1 MRLRSVAMGVAAT
14 GGLLASGLIGSGMAG
29 ASTPHHSQMIFV
41 SPNAHG
47 NGHSHH
53 GGGDSPEYRS
63 IGAAIAAARAG
74 DTVVIAR
81 GTYHEG
87 LSISKPLT
95 LRGEPGAVI
104 DANKHNN
111 GIAIHAANVTIKGL
125 TIEHAIGEGLL
136 VDGANNATITNN
148 VVKDNDLGG
157 LPKNAVPNHYM
168 ECAAT
173 GAVPGD
179 CGEGIHLM
187 GSSHSIV
194 AHNMSENNS
203 GGILLSDEG
212 APTSHNLVLDN
223 IVRNNLFDCG
233 ITVVGHNPA
242 AAPNGKPAASVAGVY
257 DNTVRG
263 NDITGNGVQGAG
275 AGVVM
280 ATGLAG
286 GAVYNNLIEDN
297 HMAGNGQSAVT
308 VHSHLAGQFLNG
320 NVVTHNQIGIN
331 NIRGDSDSGAK
342 ADTQTTG
349 VLVGTVDPLS
359 ITVTKNV
366 ISGDHF
372 GLWTQ
377 GPAHVAGA
385 GDNTFRHVSDPI
397 SNN

>member
-14 GGLLASGLIGSGMAG
+14 GGLLASGVFGSGLAG
-29 ASTPHHSQMIFV
+29 ASTPHHNQMIYV
-41 SPNAHG
+41 SQNAHG
-47 NGHSHH
+47 NGHSRNQ
-53 GGGDSPEYRS
+53 GCDSTTYHS
-63 IGAAIAAARAG
+63 IGAAITAAQPG
-74 DTVVIAR
+74 DTVIICHGV
-81 GTYHEG
+81 YHEG
-87 LSISKPLT
+87 LSLSKALT

-104 DANKHNN
+104 DANLHDN
-111 GIAIHAANVTIKGL
+111 GIAIHAADVTITDL
-125 TIEHAIGEGLL
+125 TIEHAIGEGIL
-136 VDGANNATITNN
+136 VDGVNNATITDNI
-148 VVKDNDLGG
+148 VKDNDLGG
-157 LPKNAVPNHYM
+157 LPTNPVANSYP
-168 ECAAT
+168 ECAPT

-187 GSSHSIV
+187 GSSHSTV

-223 IVRNNLFDCG
+223 IVRDNLFDCG

-242 AAPNGKPAASVAGVY
+242 AAPNGKPAPTVAGVY

-286 GAVYNNLIEDN
+286 GAVYDNLIEDN

-308 VHSHLAGQFLNG
+308 VHSHLPGQFLNG
-320 NVVTHNQIGIN
+320 NVVMHNRIGIN
-331 NIRGDSDSGAK
+331 NVRGDSDSGAK

-377 GPAHVAGA
+377 GPAHVLGA
-385 GDNTFRHVSDPI
+385 RANAFLHVTDPI